1 MIGVLTAKLR
11 LFIRKP
17 WLFLMVSILS
27 VVFAM
32 LISSVNKQTI
42 VVPVYSALPES
53 EVKEIIHSLEQY
65 NLFSFKRMKKEEVEK
80 LVGEGKAE
88 AGVELKKDD
97 FRIIVASNT
106 PNSYLVQ
113 QTVQKVYAKALQS
126 KSIIDQVKEK
136 QGESSAKQV
145 AKSLAE
151 AKNDPVF
158 TVETKHFRADETVI
172 INSKMQSIFGSV
184 LFFVI
189 YTIAYNVFNILM
201 EKRNGIWDRM
211 ILSPVKKWEMY
222 TGNLIYSFAT
232 GYIQVALI
240 FAVFHFV
247 FDVDFSDKFWFVL
260 VLLIPYVLAI
270 VAISIFIVGIVNNE
284 QQFHA
289 VLPLVS
295 VSMAMLGGAY
305 WPLEIVSSDALLLLS
320 KFVPVTY
327 GMDLLKGAVVYGYSF
342 SDLLYPMSILF
353 LMAVVFMGLGINIME
368 RKRA

>member
-17 WLFLMVSILS
+17 WLFFMMSIIS
-27 VVFAM
+27 VVFAS
-32 LISSVNKQTI
+32 LISGANERAI
-42 VVPVYSALPES
+42 VVPVYSELPES
-53 EVKEIIHSLEQY
+53 EVKEFIHALEQY
-65 NLFSFKRMKKEEVEK
+65 DLFSFKKMKKEEVEK
-80 LVGEGKAE
+80 LVSEGKAE
-88 AGVELKKDD
+88 AGVELKKND
-97 FRIIVASNT
+97 FRIIIASNT
-106 PNSYLVQ
+106 ANSYLIQ

-126 KSIIDQVKEK
+126 KMIINQAEK
-136 QGESSAKQV
+136 HGESSLGQV
-145 AKSLAE
+145 EKALE
-151 AKNDPVF
+151 DAKNDPVF
-158 TVETKHFRADETVI
+158 NIETKHFRADETVI
-172 INSKMQSIFGSV
+172 INSQMQAIFGSV

-201 EKRNGIWDRM
+201 EKRTGIWDRM
-211 ILSPVKKWEMY
+211 ILSPVKKWEVY
-222 TGNLIYSFAT
+222 AGNLIYSFAA
-232 GYIQVALI
+232 GYVQVAVI
-240 FAVFHFV
+240 FAVFRFM
-247 FDVDFSDKFWFVL
+247 FDVDFSDKFWLVL

-270 VAISIFIVGIVNNE
+270 VALSIFIVGIVNNE

-342 SDLLYPMSILF
+342 SDLLYPMSVLF
-353 LMAVVFMGLGINIME
+353 LMGVVFMGLGINIME
-368 RKRA
+368 RKQA